1 MKLSKV
7 YNNAINITNNDPKLR
22 KELLEEFKPLI
33 LNIVIDNGTR
43 SLLTILNDNSISLIL
58 NNKMFS
64 FNSVEEFDKTF
75 ENLIEMF
82 PKAVE
87 GIIEQI
93 KLQQMCKSLGESKWQ

>member
-22 KELLEEFKPLI
+22 KELLEEFEPLI

-93 KLQQMCKSLGESKWQ
+93 KLQQMCKSLGESK

>member
-93 KLQQMCKSLGESKWQ
+93 KLQQMCKSLGESK

>member
-64 FNSVEEFDKTF
+64 FNSVEEFDETF

-82 PKAVE
+82 PTAVE
-87 GIIEQI
+87 GIIRQI
-93 KLQQMCKSLGESKWQ
+93 KLQQMRKNLVN